1 MPHDQAEGVVSS
13 SLQHVTTWS
22 TRVSSFQPVSTQNTQ
37 EGCTH
42 LTGST
47 WNQGAG
53 QEERYEG
60 PCYVCLQ
67 FPHRNPHGSEESS
80 RSSGGVLIVPD
91 IMCQSR
97 LPGFQTRVREQ
108 AYSKT
113 AAHCIHTRSTL
124 VGPDWQELEMKPSL
138 KRAVL
143 GNYWK
148 LSFNVTGT
156 HSRNGSLSR
165 TEFWQSAGSADMK

>member
-1 MPHDQAEGVVSS
+1 MPRDQAEGVVSS

-37 EGCTH
+37 EGCIH

-53 QEERYEG
+53 QEERYTG

-67 FPHRNPHGSEESS
+67 SPHRKPHGSEESS

-97 LPGFQTRVREQ
+97 LPGFQTGVREQ

-113 AAHCIHTRSTL
+113 AAHCIHTHAVPWWGQTGKS
-124 VGPDWQELEMKPSL
+124 W
-138 KRAVL
+138 KRHPAWRQL
-143 GNYWK
+143 YWGI
-148 LSFNVTGT
+148 TG
-156 HSRNGSLSR
+156 SCP
-165 TEFWQSAGSADMK
+165 FM

>member
-1 MPHDQAEGVVSS
+1 MRNNITVLTIRILLHTSTGMPRDQAEGVVSS

-53 QEERYEG
+53 QEERYKG

-67 FPHRNPHGSEESS
+67 SPHRNPHGSEESS
-80 RSSGGVLIVPD
+80 RSSGGILIVPD

-113 AAHCIHTRSTL
+113 AAHCIHTHMVPWWGQTGKS
-124 VGPDWQELEMKPSL
+124 
-138 KRAVL
+138 
-143 GNYWK
+143 WK
-148 LSFNVTGT
+148 
-156 HSRNGSLSR
+156 
-165 TEFWQSAGSADMK
+165 